1 MGLFSRKKFN
11 FNADGEHKAVSCNH
25 HQYEWTEISGDLRGL
40 KELRCVICG
49 RDKKRGMICHLC
61 EHNKTKLKNNDLM
74 QEKNQLFHR
83 ICQKNKKQLMT
94 RDLVSNLDFVKR
106 KFIFDE
112 GLEKLIHVSYQT
124 PQEID
129 VKLFFNEN
137 DWSIYSRNYTEK
149 IEHNSIRVIIEAGD
163 KKNSS
168 ILVSGGNFDFND
180 DFDSGYTLL
189 ILLEHGDKK
198 LLKHIGEKLR
208 SKGWGCLPSTF
219 SIMAHLNDVKPTND
233 NAKTIVSEITDE
245 LSNSIKQMNAP
256 Y

>member
-1 MGLFSRKKFN
+1 MGLFGRRRKDEVF
-11 FNADGEHKAVSCNH
+11 GEGEPIKCKSH
-25 HQYEWTEISGDLRGL
+25 HYEWSDSGRQLQGR
-40 KELRCVICG
+40 KTLRCIICG
-49 RDKKRGMICHLC
+49 WSKDGMLCHIC
-61 EHNKTKLKNNDLM
+61 NGGKSKLKNNDM
-74 QEKNQLFHR
+74 VQESNKLFHP
-83 ICQKNKKQLMT
+83 ICKENLEKIKT
-94 RDLVSNLDFVKR
+94 RDLEPNPDFVK
-106 KFIFDE
+106 KEFIFDE
-112 GLEKLIHVSYQT
+112 GLEKLIHISYQT

-137 DWSIYSRNYTEK
+137 DWSIFTRNYTEK
-149 IEHNSIRVIIEAGD
+149 TDHNSVRLIIEADD

-168 ILVSGGNFDFND
+168 TLVSGGNFDFND

-189 ILLEHGDKK
+189 ILVKHGDKK

-245 LSNSIKQMNAP
+245 LSNSIKQMNAQ
-256 Y
+256 